1 MRYCL
6 ALRERR
12 PSARLKVFKSL
23 GILETDIYV
32 QVPRSGIL
40 RPSYVLLRDTQLRT
54 VVLAVRGTHSL
65 KVLFRRARHTI
76 SLVNGIVFGRVA
88 KHAEKPSLLLTL
100 CKDRHD
106 MSLLEHHGY

>member
-12 PSARLKVFKSL
+12 PAARLEVFKSL

-32 QVPRSGIL
+32 QIPRAGIL
-40 RPSYVLLRDTQLRT
+40 RPSYLLLRDTQLRT

-65 KVLFRRARHTI
+65 KV
-76 SLVNGIVFGRVA
+76 GR
-88 KHAEKPSLLLTL
+88 
-100 CKDRHD
+100 
-106 MSLLEHHGY
+106 